1 MRAVMATAAKIV
13 YPHIVK
19 EPGYCGGKAAID
31 ATRVRVN
38 NVAWLAKQGLTPQQV
53 LEHYSDLTL
62 AQVHAALAYYYDNRE
77 EIEAELSEDERFFV
91 EAEHQWDELVA
102 RHGGKPPENPTPE
115 ERMIPRPFPW
125 TPKK

>member
-1 MRAVMATAAKIV
+1 MATAAKIV

-53 LEHYSDLTL
+53 LEHYPDLTL
-62 AQVHAALAYYYDNRE
+62 AQVHAALAYYYDNAG
-77 EIEAELSEDERFFV
+77 EIEAELAAEEQAAEDFER
-91 EAEHQWDELVA
+91 EKAELLA
-102 RHGGKPPENPTPE
+102 KRAG
-115 ERMIPRPFPW
+115 R
-125 TPKK
+125 